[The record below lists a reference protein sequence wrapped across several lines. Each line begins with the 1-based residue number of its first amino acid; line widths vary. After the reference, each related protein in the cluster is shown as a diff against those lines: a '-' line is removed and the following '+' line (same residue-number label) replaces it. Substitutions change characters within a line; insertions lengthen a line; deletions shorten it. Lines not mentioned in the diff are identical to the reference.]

1 MKTLIAL
8 LLTIATVSAAEI
20 VSWLPN
26 PPDDFVLFYRVH
38 YANNPNVT
46 LPWPVLI
53 TTTNTVATNTAA
65 GKAAYYVVAVN
76 LAGDSDPSA
85 IAVQKPGKPA
95 TPTVIK
101 Q

>member
-1 MKTLIAL
+1 MKKLLIIL
-8 LLTIATVSAAEI
+8 LSVTTISAAEV

-26 PPDDFVLFYRVH
+26 PPEDFVLFYRVH

-53 TTTNTVATNTAA
+53 TTTNTVATNAA
-65 GKAAYYVVAVN
+65 PGKAAYYVVAVN

-85 IAVQKPGKPA
+85 IAVQRPGKPA
-95 TPTVIK
+95 TPSITK